1 MLDLDVLAAVM
12 HRHATGEPTIAVDQ
26 ARAVRAEPVD
36 ETPTGAFRRVPSE
49 PLELA
54 AHHLD
59 FEVDEAVDILDPG
72 GDEGERR
79 MAGGFGPNRFGCH
92 GSSFV
97 QLFGLAAG
105 NPHRTMRDALVI
117 AFPGDSMLL
126 IEKIL
131 AAFAN
136 LIAVDLMKLDSEDV
150 ARARREYLGE
160 KDVVNGPISGPDD
173 RQVVVRFGR

>member
-1 MLDLDVLAAVM
+1 
-12 HRHATGEPTIAVDQ
+12 
-26 ARAVRAEPVD
+26 
-36 ETPTGAFRRVPSE
+36 
-49 PLELA
+49 
-54 AHHLD
+54 
-59 FEVDEAVDILDPG
+59 
-72 GDEGERR
+72 
-79 MAGGFGPNRFGCH
+79 
-92 GSSFV
+92 
-97 QLFGLAAG
+97 
-105 NPHRTMRDALVI
+105 MRDALVI